1 MKTNNKEAPSP
12 GQQFTCP
19 FFVSNS
25 QDCKVSCSGAGTTAT
40 QQLCYCETEDYE
52 NCPLFLSRLLR
63 NSRPKFRGVLDLAM
77 K

>member
-52 NCPLFLSRLLR
+52 NCL
-63 NSRPKFRGVLDLAM
+63 V
-77 K
+77 